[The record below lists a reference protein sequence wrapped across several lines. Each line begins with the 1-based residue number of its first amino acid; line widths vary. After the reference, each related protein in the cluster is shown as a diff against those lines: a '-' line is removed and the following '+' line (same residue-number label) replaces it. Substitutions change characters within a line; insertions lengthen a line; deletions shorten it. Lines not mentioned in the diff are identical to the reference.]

1 MDKERKGP
9 ENTREFLAMW
19 NDATAEH
26 LAHRM
31 TGILEQLSRGGPA
44 AAHLTDAQAAALSP
58 LLVRALQVAAA
69 PDGGVHAAVQ
79 FLGEYAA
86 DAGPGA

>member
-26 LAHRM
+26 LAHRV
-31 TGILEQLSRGGPA
+31 TGILQQLSRSGPPEA
-44 AAHLTDAQAAALSP
+44 LLNEAQAAALSP
-58 LLVRALQVAAA
+58 LVVRALQIAAA

-79 FLGEYAA
+79 FLGEFAA
-86 DAGPGA
+86 DAGSGG